1 MTDTERKKAIETKIL
16 ELNELLVEAAFTG
29 LVIELDILERNT
41 MGSRPVPVVNLT
53 RVMKPL

>member
-1 MTDTERKKAIETKIL
+1 MTDSERKKAIETKIL
-16 ELNELLVEAAFTG
+16 ELNDLLVEATFRG

-41 MGSRPVPVVNLT
+41 MGSRPVPIVNLK